1 MANLLDQ
8 LSLEVQTYPTALA
21 ETEQTTEIKCLTF
34 SHNDDNDDDDDDGD
48 NDDDDDDGDND
59 VGDND
64 DDRASK
70 ISPTAEK
77 KFPIGEKK

>member
-34 SHNDDNDDDDDDGD
+34 SHNDDDDDDDDDDD
-48 NDDDDDDGDND
+48 NDN
-59 VGDND
+59 
-64 DDRASK
+64 RASK
-70 ISPTAEK
+70 ISPTAGK